1 MDIVSKFKR
10 SEIMAK
16 VSSKDTKPEVLV
28 RKYLF
33 SKGFRYRKNVKELT
47 GKPDIV
53 LSKYKT
59 IIFIYGCFW
68 HGHRKCKAAELPT
81 SNVEYWTNKISSNI
95 TRDIQHREKL
105 ELLGWKVITIWECE
119 LKAKNRKERLELLLY
134 EINN

>member
-59 IIFIYGCFW
+59 IIFIHGCFW